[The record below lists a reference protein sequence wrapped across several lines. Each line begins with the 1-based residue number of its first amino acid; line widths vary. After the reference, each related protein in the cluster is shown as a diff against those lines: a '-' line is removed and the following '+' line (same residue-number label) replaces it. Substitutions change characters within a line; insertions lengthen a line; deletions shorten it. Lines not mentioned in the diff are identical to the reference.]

1 MRVRRDDP
9 HTLAGPYALNA
20 LSGPDQAA
28 FERHLGDCD
37 SCRQEAGGLFEAAAR
52 LGAATAAEPPP
63 RLREQVLARA
73 ARTRQLPPLVP
84 STDGGGSMARS
95 RTLGMPV
102 ARRMAVALA
111 GVGMLVTLAVCGL
124 VFHAQHR
131 LHAVEAHG
139 RAIATVLNAPDA
151 TMMSGQARN
160 GGTATVVMSHAD
172 GALVLTTAR
181 LPALPAG
188 ERYQVWLIGPRGVR
202 TAGLLPAPQQGMTPP
217 VIVSGLG
224 AGDKVGLTVEPAG
237 GSGKPTTAPVLML
250 DLPS

>member
-20 LSGPDQAA
+20 LSGPDRAA

-52 LGAATAAEPPP
+52 LGVATAAAPPP
-63 RLREQVLARA
+63 GLRERVLAHA

-84 STDGGGSMARS
+84 APAGGGSMLRARP
-95 RTLGMPV
+95 LGMPV

-111 GVGMLVTLAVCGL
+111 SVGMLATLAVGGF
-124 VFHAQHR
+124 VIHNQHR
-131 LHAVEAHG
+131 LRAAEAHS

-151 TMMSGQARN
+151 TMMSGRARN

-188 ERYQVWLIGPRGVR
+188 ERYEVWLMGPRGVR
-202 TAGLLPAPQQGMTPP
+202 TAGLLPAPHLGMTPP

-224 AGDKVGLTVEPAG
+224 ASDKVGLTVEPAG
-237 GSGKPTTAPVLML
+237 GSSKPTTAPILML